1 MDFDNGKIWKVY
13 GLNSH
18 MDPINILIGINVI
31 ATFGA
36 NTSSA
41 KKGLR
46 SSIAVSKEKP
56 QTYLQKLPIILS
68 VLTLLGIII
77 GVFQI
82 GTINYSDKNENLR
95 LVGFIFYVVFSWF
108 QIWAF
113 KALGENYSQ
122 DVLIFRSH
130 QLVTKGPFKLL
141 RHPQYLSQ
149 ILMDLGAGIALLS
162 FIVVPLA
169 LIEIPL
175 LILRASLE
183 EKLLEKNFKEVF
195 MKYKKTTGFFIPF
208 IG

>member
-1 MDFDNGKIWKVY
+1 MDFDNEKIWKEY
-13 GLNSH
+13 GLNSL
-18 MDPINILIGINVI
+18 MDPINILIAINII

-36 NTSSA
+36 NASSA

-82 GTINYSDKNENLR
+82 GTINYSDKNESLR
-95 LVGFIFYVVFSWF
+95 LVGFIFYVAFSWF

-113 KALGENYSQ
+113 KTLGENYSQ
-122 DVLIFRSH
+122 DILIFRSH
-130 QLVTKGPFKLL
+130 QLVTKGPFKFL
-141 RHPQYLSQ
+141 RHPQYISQ
-149 ILMDLGAGIALLS
+149 ILMDLGAGIAVLS

-183 EKLLEKNFKEVF
+183 EKLLEKNFKEAF
-195 MKYKKTTGFFIPF
+195 MKYKKHTGFFIPF